1 MQDSAIRK
9 KEKLASNLKELG
21 SLLVAFS
28 GGVDST
34 FLLAMAHDIL
44 GDKVIAA
51 TANSVIHPAREADNA
66 GAFTSK
72 KDIRHIIFNTG
83 EMNESTFI
91 GNDPDRCYHCKKHML
106 QLLSKIAEK
115 QDIEH
120 IAHGANTDDLSDFR
134 PGAKAAEEAGVIA
147 PLVDAQLNKDEIRL
161 LSKEMGLPTW
171 DTPSMACLATRIPY
185 GDIITEGKLKMVEDA
200 EIFLLEQGFK
210 EVRVRHHGSVA
221 RIESGK
227 IELNRFM
234 DGDFRVLT
242 VNKFRE
248 IGYSH
253 IALDLEGYVSGKM
266 NRALDKTD

>member
-1 MQDSAIRK
+1 MQGSIIRK

-21 SLLVAFS
+21 ALIIAFS

-34 FLLAMAHDIL
+34 FLLAMAHKIL

-51 TANSVIHPAREADNA
+51 TASSVIHPSRETDNST
-66 GAFTSK
+66 AFTSK
-72 KDIRHIIFNTG
+72 RGIRHIVFETG
-83 EMNESTFI
+83 EMKEPAFI
-91 GNDPDRCYHCKKHML
+91 GNNPDRCYHCKQHML
-106 QLLSKIAEK
+106 QLLSKIAEE
-115 QDIEH
+115 QDIEY

-147 PLVDAQLNKDEIRL
+147 PLADAQLTKDEIRL
-161 LSKEMGLPTW
+161 LSKEMGLSTW
-171 DTPSMACLATRIPY
+171 DTPSNACLATRIPY
-185 GDIITEGKLKMVEDA
+185 GDIITEKKLKVVEEA
-200 EIFLLEQGFK
+200 EIFLFDQGFK

-227 IELNRFM
+227 TELNRFT
-234 DGDFRVLT
+234 DEEFRALT
-242 VNKFRE
+242 VKKFRE

-266 NRALDKTD
+266 NR